1 MDCKYNYFLGLLF
14 AVAVGGYFVP
24 NKLIFMIQISSDT
37 SIDFQYQPPSP
48 SFKMSMKT
56 AAKFQFW
63 GRKCK
68 KSVTRI
74 LVYVGDMLIKLISK
88 HQESAATS
96 TFSSEF
102 LHFPDV
108 Y

>member
-48 SFKMSMKT
+48 SFEMSMETT
-56 AAKFQFW
+56 AKLQHYKPEKNVSEW
-63 GRKCK
+63 
-68 KSVTRI
+68 TQLI
-74 LVYVGDMLIKLISK
+74 LMIMIV
-88 HQESAATS
+88 Q
-96 TFSSEF
+96 
-102 LHFPDV
+102 
-108 Y
+108 